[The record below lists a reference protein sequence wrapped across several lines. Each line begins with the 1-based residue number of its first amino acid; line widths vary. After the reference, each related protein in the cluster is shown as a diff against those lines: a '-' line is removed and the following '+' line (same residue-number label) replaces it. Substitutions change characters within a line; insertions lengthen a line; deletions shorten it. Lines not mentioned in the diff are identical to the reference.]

1 MPAARR
7 LAASIWRCEVDA
19 GCSTSVSVPPRD
31 GASAARRSPD
41 TNASPASRP
50 PARSNATMPPKLA
63 RMRRATA
70 WSGWSGSPGQYT
82 CITPRWPASC
92 CARWAAFAQCRSI
105 RSPQV
110 MTTTLPA
117 SHRTSKPGHP
127 GRAARRGVS
136 PLAMRTTRVSMQ
148 IRLEPAIMAS
158 MVTQRYTTNTIR
170 SQSLPSVAEYHAR
183 LSGSAWLDRPG
194 HDTYLVPAG
203 GFRLAQRTVSRAD
216 EFGQRPPGPVEDSDA
231 DGHRQP
237 EHKPSVASV
246 LDCDRLSGDVIA
258 QPFRDPPGL
267 GFPGLRQQDRELL
280 TTEPPDETRFLQV
293 LGQGASD
300 APENLI
306 ARIEPRRFVHA
317 AEVVY
322 VDHD

>member
-1 MPAARR
+1 
-7 LAASIWRCEVDA
+7 
-19 GCSTSVSVPPRD
+19 
-31 GASAARRSPD
+31 
-41 TNASPASRP
+41 
-50 PARSNATMPPKLA
+50 
-63 RMRRATA
+63 
-70 WSGWSGSPGQYT
+70 
-82 CITPRWPASC
+82 
-92 CARWAAFAQCRSI
+92 
-105 RSPQV
+105 
-110 MTTTLPA
+110 
-117 SHRTSKPGHP
+117 
-127 GRAARRGVS
+127 
-136 PLAMRTTRVSMQ
+136 MQ

-183 LSGSAWLDRPG
+183 LSASAWLDRPG

-280 TTEPPDETRFLQV
+280 TTEPPDETRSLHA
-293 LGQGASD
+293 LGQAAG
-300 APENLI
+300 
-306 ARIEPRRFVHA
+306 HA
-317 AEVVY
+317 APQLNPCSEPGRFRHGHAASY
-322 VDHD
+322 